1 MRFLEWKFIFFCV
14 NHMAF
19 SNSVS
24 WGISNATRQQI
35 FPNIIM
41 RPISSSCWK
50 TIYQEICAY
59 LVLVIICFF
68 ENGVLVACDLNFRL
82 CRTFCNNISLTF
94 HPMQDSAIFCTF
106 FPVSVINCRKYF
118 ETLAELSSGVKIGSI
133 RAMEFVHNH
142 SISLCAS
149 KRRSP
154 KKWKQIKSFSTQSR
168 FLTKN
173 TCFFF

>member
-1 MRFLEWKFIFFCV
+1 
-14 NHMAF
+14 MAK
-19 SNSVS
+19 
-24 WGISNATRQQI
+24 QI

-106 FPVSVINCRKYF
+106 FPVFISIAQNILKLLLNFHQAWKLVP
-118 ETLAELSSGVKIGSI
+118 SG
-133 RAMEFVHNH
+133 RW
-142 SISLCAS
+142 SLCIITAS
-149 KRRSP
+149 PCALRREGVQKNENKLSHLQFRVVFWP
-154 KKWKQIKSFSTQSR
+154 KT
-168 FLTKN
+168 LV
-173 TCFFF
+173 FF